1 MTERDAERS
10 LGTGRSGLGPDS
22 MTNHVAL
29 GKSLHLSRHLSS
41 HYYTKGSSLKPVN
54 SLALIFS
61 DLVCRLSDLPFFPI
75 LGTAPFFFFFLPVVF
90 KSVSFMKPLWHVTI
104 LLTLFSPSLSG
115 AWCWLS

>member
-1 MTERDAERS
+1 MTERDAGRS

-75 LGTAPFFFFFLPVVF
+75 LGTAPFFFFFF
-90 KSVSFMKPLWHVTI
+90 CLWSSNQF
-104 LLTLFSPSLSG
+104 LL
-115 AWCWLS
+115 

>member
-10 LGTGRSGLGPDS
+10 LGTGSSGLGPDA

-75 LGTAPFFFFFLPVVF
+75 LGTAPFFFFFACGLQI
-90 KSVSFMKPLWHVTI
+90 SFFYETFMACNHSFNI
-104 LLTLFSPSLSG
+104 FFS
-115 AWCWLS
+115 